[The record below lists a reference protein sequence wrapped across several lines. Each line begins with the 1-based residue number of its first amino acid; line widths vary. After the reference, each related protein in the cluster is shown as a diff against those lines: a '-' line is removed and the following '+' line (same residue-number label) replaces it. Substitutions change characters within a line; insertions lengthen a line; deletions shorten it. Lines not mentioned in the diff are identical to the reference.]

1 MRLHPVIAESG
12 FAGLGA
18 AVSGSTPA
26 DDVPAPARVC
36 ADLLQRFGQVSDG
49 RRDQGRVHPVAV
61 VLALCA
67 AAVVAGMASF
77 TAIAGWATDV
87 PAEVLVKL
95 YGRRS
100 DPPSKATI
108 WRVVTGAD
116 AATVDAVIGAWLLA
130 QAAARDTAARD
141 VVAGEVVVPG
151 TDREAP
157 ELSAIMVDG
166 KAVRGAT
173 DTEGNQVHLLAAA
186 THDDALV
193 LSQVEVSAKSNEI
206 PQFAPLLDT
215 LAAAGVDLAH
225 TVITADALHTQRAHA
240 DYLHE
245 RGAGFVFTCKQ
256 NQPRLFAAL
265 DALPWAQTPIAA
277 RQVDRGHGRVT
288 TRTIQV
294 MAAPEDLPF
303 PHVNRVWLIERY
315 VTALDG
321 TPTSAVAALGV
332 TNLTTDTA
340 GPDRLAALTRDHEGD
355 RPLGSVPVSGP
366 GRVGHWDL
374 LIITHAGFDDFRTR
388 SASCRP
394 GAAPL
399 DVRRR
404 PLLTALRGTLGARRP
419 PSCQPLSS
427 PGFGHPRGPDRVL
440 GWGRRERPGLLDP
453 IGLVRMRPD

>member
-1 MRLHPVIAESG
+1 MLLHPVIAESG

-18 AVSGSTPA
+18 AVSGSTL
-26 DDVPAPARVC
+26 DDDFAAPARVC
-36 ADLLQRFGQVSDG
+36 AELLQRFAVVSDG

-87 PAEVLVKL
+87 PAELLVKL
-95 YGRRS
+95 YGRRC

-116 AATVDAVIGAWLLA
+116 AAMVDAVIGAWLLA
-130 QAAARDTAARD
+130 QAAAREVT
-141 VVAGEVVVPG
+141 AGEVAVLG

-157 ELSAIMVDG
+157 ELLAIMVDG

-173 DTEGNQVHLLAAA
+173 DAEGNQVHLLAAA

-193 LSQVEVSAKSNEI
+193 VGQVEVGAKSNEI

-215 LAAAGVDLAH
+215 LAAAGVDLAR

-245 RGAGFVFTCKQ
+245 RGAGFVFTCKE

-265 DALPWAQTPIAA
+265 DALPWPQTPIAA
-277 RQVDRGHGRVT
+277 SEVQRGHGRLT

-294 MAAPEDLPF
+294 MPAPEDLPF
-303 PHVNRVWLIERY
+303 PHVNQVWLIERY

-321 TPTSAVAALGV
+321 TPCSAVAALGV
-332 TNLTTDTA
+332 TNLTADTA
-340 GPDRLAALTRDHEGD
+340 GPERLAALVRNHWGIESLHWLRDTVYRED
-355 RPLGSVPVSGP
+355 NSTV
-366 GRVGHWDL
+366 
-374 LIITHAGFDDFRTR
+374 RTR
-388 SASCRP
+388 SGPRVMASLRNLAV
-394 GAAPL
+394 GAHHLA
-399 DVRRR
+399 
-404 PLLTALRGTLGARRP
+404 
-419 PSCQPLSS
+419 
-427 PGFGHPRGPDRVL
+427 
-440 GWGRRERPGLLDP
+440 GRRDITEASREAGRVMHRPFKILKL
-453 IGLVRMRPD
+453 I

>member
-26 DDVPAPARVC
+26 EDLPAPARVC
-36 ADLLQRFGQVSDG
+36 ADLLQRFARVSDG

-87 PAEVLVKL
+87 PAEVLAKL

-116 AATVDAVIGAWLLA
+116 AAAVDAVIGAWLLA
-130 QAAARDTAARD
+130 QAAARDVAAGD
-141 VVAGEVVVPG
+141 VAAGDDAAG
-151 TDREAP
+151 TDGPSGLTGPSGPTEAP
-157 ELSAIMVDG
+157 ELLAIMVDG

-173 DTEGNQVHLLAAA
+173 DAEGNQVHLLAAA

-193 LSQVEVSAKSNEI
+193 VGQVEVGAKSNEI

-294 MAAPEDLPF
+294 MPAPEDLPF
-303 PHVNRVWLIERY
+303 PHVNQVWLIERY

-332 TNLTTDTA
+332 TNLTADTA
-340 GPDRLAALTRDHEGD
+340 APQRLAALVRNHWGIESLHWLRDTVYRED
-355 RPLGSVPVSGP
+355 NSTV
-366 GRVGHWDL
+366 
-374 LIITHAGFDDFRTR
+374 RTR
-388 SASCRP
+388 S
-394 GAAPL
+394 G
-399 DVRRR
+399 
-404 PLLTALRGTLGARRP
+404 
-419 PSCQPLSS
+419 
-427 PGFGHPRGPDRVL
+427 PRVMA
-440 GWGRRERPGLLDP
+440 GLPVD
-453 IGLVRMRPD
+453 

>member
-1 MRLHPVIAESG
+1 
-12 FAGLGA
+12 
-18 AVSGSTPA
+18 
-26 DDVPAPARVC
+26 
-36 ADLLQRFGQVSDG
+36 
-49 RRDQGRVHPVAV
+49 
-61 VLALCA
+61 VLTLCA

-95 YGRRS
+95 YGRRC

-141 VVAGEVVVPG
+141 VVAGEVVVPE

-193 LSQVEVSAKSNEI
+193 LGQVEVSAKSNEI

-277 RQVDRGHGRVT
+277 SEVQRGHGRVT

-294 MAAPEDLPF
+294 MPAPEDLPF

-321 TPTSAVAALGV
+321 TPSSAVAALGV

-340 GPDRLAALTRDHEGD
+340 GPDRLAALVRNHWGIESLHWLRDTVYRED
-355 RPLGSVPVSGP
+355 NSTV
-366 GRVGHWDL
+366 
-374 LIITHAGFDDFRTR
+374 RTR
-388 SASCRP
+388 SGPRVMAGLRNLAV
-394 GAAPL
+394 GAHHLA
-399 DVRRR
+399 
-404 PLLTALRGTLGARRP
+404 
-419 PSCQPLSS
+419 
-427 PGFGHPRGPDRVL
+427 
-440 GWGRRERPGLLDP
+440 GRRDITEASREAGRVMHRPFKILKLA
-453 IGLVRMRPD
+453 